1 MKILVIQQKMIGD
14 VLISSLICE
23 NIKRNFPDAE
33 VHYLINTFT
42 KPVVDGNPF
51 VDKFVIFED
60 LYRESKS
67 AFYTFLKSIKQE
79 NYTHVVD
86 AYGKLESNLI
96 SLFSKAPFKVSYHK
110 NYTSWIYTTTYKE
123 LTEPVTE
130 AGIAI
135 DYRLKLLETLG
146 DLKIYNSKPKI
157 YLSTQEKET
166 AALAFQK
173 HGLNA
178 HETIMISALGS
189 GLNKT
194 YPLEYMAKVIDTVA
208 SKTQSSLIFNYMP
221 KQKDEVQRL
230 YDLCTLETQKRI
242 HLDLTANSLRDLM
255 AISSQCQAVIGNEG
269 GAINIA
275 KALDVPSFAIFSP
288 WIFKEGW
295 NSFEKS
301 YPNASVHLS
310 DYKPE
315 LCKDSKSEL
324 KQKSL
329 ELYQEFKPDFFTTKL
344 SEFIT
349 NHII

>member
-1 MKILVIQQKMIGD
+1 MIGD

-33 VHYLINTFT
+33 VHYLINAFT

-51 VDKFVIFED
+51 IDKFVIFED
-60 LYRESKS
+60 LYRESKP
-67 AFYTFLKSIKQE
+67 AFYTFLKSIRQE
-79 NYTHVVD
+79 NYTHVID

-96 SLFSKAPFKVSYHK
+96 SLFSKAPYKASYHK
-110 NYTSWIYTTTYKE
+110 NYTSWIYTKTYKE
-123 LTEPVTE
+123 MSEPLTE

-146 DLKIYNSKPKI
+146 NLKIYNSKPQI
-157 YLSTQEKET
+157 YLSTQEKE
-166 AALAFQK
+166 AAAMAFQK
-173 HGLNA
+173 HSLDA
-178 HETIMISALGS
+178 QKTIMINALGS

-194 YPLEYMAKVIDTVA
+194 YPLAYMAEVIDTIA
-208 SKTQSSLIFNYMP
+208 SETRSSLIFNYMP
-221 KQKDEVQRL
+221 KQKDEVQKL
-230 YDLCTLETQKRI
+230 YNLCAPETQKRI
-242 HLDLTANSLRDLM
+242 HLEFTANSLRNLM
-255 AISSQCQAVIGNEG
+255 AISSQCQAIIGNEG

-295 NSFEKS
+295 NSFEKN

-324 KQKSL
+324 KHKSL
-329 ELYQEFKPDFFTTKL
+329 QLYQEFKPDFFKTKL
-344 SEFIT
+344 SEFMT